1 MYTAYK
7 TTYQLRELKFD
18 TEREALDYVH
28 SLKKSVQK
36 YYKVVCALDLTWNV
50 FAILP
55 SDEILSSETFQAAEK
70 WCEDAPCDSYILNGK
85 GNICCRIDGCIKE
98 LNSIESVRFFKN
110 KILCIERDTSNQIN
124 NVIAVKR
131 IENINKHIEH
141 ILESEG
147 ISDERICI
155 S

>member
-18 TEREALDYVH
+18 TERQAWDYVH

-50 FAILP
+50 FAVLP
-55 SDEILSSETFQAAEK
+55 SDEKLSFKTFPAAEK
-70 WCEDAPCDSYILNGK
+70 WCEDVPCDSYILNDK
-85 GNICCRIDGCIKE
+85 GNICCRIDDRIKE

-110 KILCIERDTSNQIN
+110 KILCIERDASNQIN

>member
-7 TTYQLRELKFD
+7 TTYQLREFKFD

-36 YYKVVCALDLTWNV
+36 QYKIVCALDLTWNV
-50 FAILP
+50 FAILQ
-55 SDEILSSETFQAAEK
+55 SDEKLSFKTFSAAEK
-70 WCEDAPCDSYILNGK
+70 WCEDAPCDSYILNDK